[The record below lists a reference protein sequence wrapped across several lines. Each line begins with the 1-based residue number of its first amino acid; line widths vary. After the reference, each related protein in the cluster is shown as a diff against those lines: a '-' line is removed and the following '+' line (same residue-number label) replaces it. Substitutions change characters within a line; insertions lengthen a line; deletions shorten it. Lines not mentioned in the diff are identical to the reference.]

1 MSLKPNKKTLA
12 GVPAAEE
19 KSVSEKKAPF
29 AVVEAYKLIR
39 TNLLFVLA
47 QEKGKTVAV
56 SSAGANEGKSTTTVN
71 IAIAFSQLGGKV
83 LLVDADLRRSTVHKK
98 LRIENKDGL
107 SDVLVGFSDFEDAVQ
122 HLNANLDV
130 LTAGSTPPNPS
141 ELLGSQRF
149 EEFVSLV
156 EQKYDY
162 ILIDTPPINIV
173 SDALVISQRTAGLV
187 LIVRDGV
194 TPYDAIEHTFE
205 SAKFAGINILG
216 TIMNGVN
223 AKASKRY
230 SYRKYG
236 SNKYGYGYG
245 YGSYGGYGNYDSS
258 PRAGSEK
265 SK

>member
-1 MSLKPNKKTLA
+1 MSLKSDKKALA

-19 KSVSEKKAPF
+19 KSISEKKAPF

-107 SDVLVGFSDFEDAVQ
+107 SDVLVGFSDFENAVQ

-194 TPYDAIEHTFE
+194 TPYD
-205 SAKFAGINILG
+205 
-216 TIMNGVN
+216 
-223 AKASKRY
+223 R
-230 SYRKYG
+230 
-236 SNKYGYGYG
+236 
-245 YGSYGGYGNYDSS
+245 S